1 MAALIPKTN
10 ATVGSATP
18 PGAGALETGELAEN
32 KYTGRLYM
40 ETEAG
45 NVVDPARVILT
56 GDVTGST
63 ATATSEGQAGTIQVT
78 LGTVGVTKGG
88 TGLTSTPSN
97 GQIPIGNGTG
107 FTLATL
113 LAGSGVTITNG
124 AGSITIAVSS
134 GAGAVPTG
142 TVIDFAGTTAP
153 SGYLVCPT
161 STTNVSRTTYS
172 ALFAVIGTTYGAG
185 DGSTT
190 FGLPTYTADFAKIQ
204 ANSNVGTAT
213 SGSVIAH
220 SHTYLDANQAVN
232 STECGS
238 TTYGNRYSAT
248 TNTSSTGGSNNIAAG
263 RRMLF
268 CIKF

>member
-1 MAALIPKTN
+1 MAALIPKVN
-10 ATVGSATP
+10 ATAGSATA
-18 PGAGALETGELAEN
+18 PGAGALVTGELAEN
-32 KYTGRLYM
+32 KYTGRLYCK
-40 ETEAG
+40 TEAG
-45 NVVDPARVILT
+45 TVVDPGRVILS

-63 ATATSEGQAGTIQVT
+63 ATATSEGQAGTIATT
-78 LGTVGVTKGG
+78 LATVSVGKGG
-88 TGLTSTPSN
+88 TGLTATPTS

-134 GAGAVPTG
+134 GASAVPTG
-142 TVIDFAGTTAP
+142 TVIDFAGTSAP
-153 SGYLVCPT
+153 TGYLVCPT
-161 STTNVSRTTYS
+161 STTNVSRTTY
-172 ALFAVIGTTYGAG
+172 ATLFGVIGTTYGVG

-213 SGSVIAH
+213 TGSVISH
-220 SHTYLDANQAVN
+220 SHGYTSSAYTQYGQVG
-232 STECGS
+232 CG
-238 TTYGNRYSAT
+238 GYSPVGAT
-248 TNTSSTGGSNNIAAG
+248 TDSTGGTNNIAAG
-263 RRMLF
+263 RRTLF